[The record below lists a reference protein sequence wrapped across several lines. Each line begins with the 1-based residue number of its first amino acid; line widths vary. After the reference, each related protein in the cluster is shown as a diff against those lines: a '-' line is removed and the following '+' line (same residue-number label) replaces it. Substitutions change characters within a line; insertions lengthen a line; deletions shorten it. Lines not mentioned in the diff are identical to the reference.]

1 MAWESAERVQKNDQG
16 QYRALIGGEW
26 VPVARAQKNAAGQY
40 RVERV
45 AAAPTPA
52 PAVSEIPAERQE
64 GFFGRF
70 LRRMGTVGPSA
81 GLVDVSTTARLPQD
95 ALEEQAR
102 QQAAVGLGFTAG
114 PVLAGVTRLAGTT
127 FPAIQ
132 RVTQAL
138 APAFETGGLRTG
150 LPTTAGAPTR
160 VVTRV
165 VGAAAP
171 GAIGGLPVDEAGTGA
186 AISTGFAFL
195 APPVASIV
203 SKGGG
208 YIADALQGRVA
219 TAQANQLLRETIS
232 TEVNALRQAMA
243 AQPDVPASRV
253 AAQLDLPALS
263 ALLLKAEELSPTG
276 VANAFRQKETQDT
289 INELARLAG
298 GPTAETARAARETT
312 KGALSELTGRMREE
326 AFAAARRTGEV
337 MPRLSEIATS
347 ARESAKNAVERVRR
361 FTASIDSAEDWAK
374 NWVTQSRL
382 VEGPDGT
389 FTRQYFRG
397 AGEAG
402 VRPPGRYTF
411 PGEIAVAA
419 ERRAGT
425 AAEESLRA
433 GAQARAAEN
442 TLQSMTDR
450 GLQPITVD
458 RFTAPIDNLMNDPD
472 IATNPVLRKALPQIR
487 QMFDDWANQYGVI
500 TPEAVYAIRKN
511 GISGVIKELAGGE
524 TADSQAKLA
533 SAILKKLRPAIEN
546 SIEAAGGKG
555 FNDYLR
561 SFERGMSDIRGMELA
576 DQIRKWYQS
585 GKPADRKKIV
595 DLLAGESPD
604 VVEDFFGSGRYRIAQ
619 EMAKDLPLLDRISNA
634 VQLDLR
640 AAAQAKAGRKPLA
653 DIIESRTTRIRFP
666 FFTRASTAVN
676 EVVEAIEKKIGK
688 DTMDEIVKAAQTGRD
703 FNALLD
709 ALPARERSAFL
720 AQFKNADSWSKF
732 STQVANAARSYAIA
746 QTGEEPDVT
755 VTKIGNRLIE
765 QPNQNALRP

>member
-1 MAWESAERVQKNDQG
+1 MATVAQLEA
-16 QYRALIGGEW
+16 ALIK
-26 VPVARAQKNAAGQY
+26 ADAAGNTDDAKVLAAEI
-40 RVERV
+40 RRMRAAEPP
-45 AAAPTPA
+45 AAPT
-52 PAVSEIPAERQE
+52 EIPAERQE

-81 GLVDVSTTARLPQD
+81 GMVDVSTTARLPQE

-114 PVLAGVTRLAGTT
+114 PVLAGVTRLAGTAI
-127 FPAIQ
+127 PAIQ

-138 APAFETGGLRTG
+138 APAFETSGFRTG
-150 LPTTAGAPTR
+150 LPTTAAAPTR
-160 VVTRV
+160 VATRI

-186 AISTGFAFL
+186 AVSTGVALL

-203 SKGGG
+203 AKGGG
-208 YIADALQGRVA
+208 YVADALQGRVA
-219 TAQANQLLRETIS
+219 TARANKLLRETIG
-232 TEVNALRQAMA
+232 TEVNALKDAMRRTQIPYIG
-243 AQPDVPASRV
+243 AQPDIPPSRV

-263 ALLLKAEELSPTG
+263 ALLAKAEEMSPTG
-276 VANAFRQKETQDT
+276 AANAFRLKETQDT
-289 INELARLAG
+289 VNELARIAG

-326 AFAAARRTGEV
+326 SFAAARRTGEV
-337 MPRLSEIATS
+337 MPRLAEIATS
-347 ARESAKNAVERVRR
+347 ARKSAKAAVQRVRQ

-389 FTRQYFRG
+389 FTREYLRG
-397 AGEAG
+397 TGEAG

-442 TLQSMTDR
+442 TLQSMVDR

-458 RFTAPIDNLMNDPD
+458 RFTGPIDNLMNDPD

-533 SAILKKLRPAIEN
+533 SAILKKIRPAIEE
-546 SIEAAGGKG
+546 SIEAAGGRG

-619 EMAKDLPLLDRISNA
+619 EMAKDLPLLERIGNA
-634 VQLDLR
+634 VQLDIK

-653 DIIESRTTRIRFP
+653 EIIEAQSARLRFP

-676 EVVEAIEKKIGK
+676 EIVQAIEQKVGRE
-688 DTMDEIVKAAQTGRD
+688 TMDEIVKAAQSGRD
-703 FNALLD
+703 FNALLN
-709 ALPARERSAFL
+709 ALPTKERSAFL
-720 AQFKNADSWSKF
+720 AQFKNADSWGRF
-732 STQVANAARSYAIA
+732 STQVANAARSFAVS

>member
-1 MAWESAERVQKNDQG
+1 
-16 QYRALIGGEW
+16 
-26 VPVARAQKNAAGQY
+26 
-40 RVERV
+40 
-45 AAAPTPA
+45 
-52 PAVSEIPAERQE
+52 
-64 GFFGRF
+64 
-70 LRRMGTVGPSA
+70 
-81 GLVDVSTTARLPQD
+81 
-95 ALEEQAR
+95 
-102 QQAAVGLGFTAG
+102 
-114 PVLAGVTRLAGTT
+114 
-127 FPAIQ
+127 
-132 RVTQAL
+132 
-138 APAFETGGLRTG
+138 
-150 LPTTAGAPTR
+150 
-160 VVTRV
+160 
-165 VGAAAP
+165 
-171 GAIGGLPVDEAGTGA
+171 
-186 AISTGFAFL
+186 
-195 APPVASIV
+195 
-203 SKGGG
+203 
-208 YIADALQGRVA
+208 
-219 TAQANQLLRETIS
+219 
-232 TEVNALRQAMA
+232 
-243 AQPDVPASRV
+243 
-253 AAQLDLPALS
+253 
-263 ALLLKAEELSPTG
+263 
-276 VANAFRQKETQDT
+276 
-289 INELARLAG
+289 
-298 GPTAETARAARETT
+298 
-312 KGALSELTGRMREE
+312 
-326 AFAAARRTGEV
+326 
-337 MPRLSEIATS
+337 
-347 ARESAKNAVERVRR
+347 
-361 FTASIDSAEDWAK
+361 
-374 NWVTQSRL
+374 
-382 VEGPDGT
+382 
-389 FTRQYFRG
+389 
-397 AGEAG
+397 
-402 VRPPGRYTF
+402 
-411 PGEIAVAA
+411 
-419 ERRAGT
+419 
-425 AAEESLRA
+425 
-433 GAQARAAEN
+433 
-442 TLQSMTDR
+442 MTDR

-511 GISGVIKELAGGE
+511 GISGVIKDLAAGE
-524 TADSQAKLA
+524 SADSQAKLA

>member
-45 AAAPTPA
+45 AAAPAPA

-95 ALEEQAR
+95 ALKEQAR

-195 APPVASIV
+195 TPPVASIV
-203 SKGGG
+203 AKGGG

-219 TAQANQLLRETIS
+219 TAQANKLLRETIS

-243 AQPDVPASRV
+243 TQPDVPASRV

-312 KGALSELTGRMREE
+312 KEALGELTGRMREE
-326 AFAAARRTGEV
+326 AFGKARRTGEV
-337 MPRLSEIATS
+337 VPKLTEIAAS
-347 ARESAKNAVERVRR
+347 AREQASQLVDRVRR
-361 FTASIDSAEDWAK
+361 FVPAINTAERWADSWARGGRSREELLRFPLAFQERATEAAGESLKAGARANVAENLLQGMKDK
-374 NWVTQSRL
+374 G
-382 VEGPDGT
+382 VEPLTVNT
-389 FTRQYFRG
+389 FTG
-397 AGEAG
+397 A
-402 VRPPGRYTF
+402 VD
-411 PGEIAVAA
+411 
-419 ERRAGT
+419 
-425 AAEESLRA
+425 SL
-433 GAQARAAEN
+433 
-442 TLQSMTDR
+442 MTD
-450 GLQPITVD
+450 PS
-458 RFTAPIDNLMNDPD
+458 
-472 IATNPVLRKALPQIR
+472 IATNPTLKNALPQLR

-511 GISGVIKELAGGE
+511 GISGVIQQLMPN
-524 TADSQAKLA
+524 ADAKAQKRMAAMVLG
-533 SAILKKLRPAIEN
+533 KLRPVIDDAIEK
-546 SIEAAGGKG
+546 AGGTG
-555 FNDYLR
+555 FKNYLD
-561 SFERGMSDIRGMELA
+561 SFEQGMSDIRAMELA
-576 DQIRKWYQS
+576 EQIRTWYAS
-585 GKPADRKKIV
+585 GKVADRKKIV

-720 AQFKNADSWSKF
+720 SQFKNADSWSKF

-746 QTGEEPDVT
+746 QTGEPS
-755 VTKIGNRLIE
+755 GNQLAP